1 VKRREFITLLG
12 SAGAW
17 PLAARAQQPAMP
29 IVGYLNAGA
38 PDHNPSYLPAF
49 REGLAQSGFVEGQNV
64 TIEIRWAESHFDR
77 LSSLAADLIQR
88 QVSVIAATGG
98 PPAIVAAKNATTTV
112 PIVFTSGTDPV
123 KAGFVAGGNITGM
136 SLFYAELGSKRLGL
150 LRDLMKKTD
159 RIAFVVNPKFPEGQ
173 AQLKDV
179 PEAARRI
186 GQELKV
192 VYVSSPTEIGAAL
205 ASFATQKPDGL
216 LVASD
221 PLFSGERGKFIKFTA
236 KHTIP
241 AMYFERSWVE
251 DGGLMSYGTDT
262 TEMYRQAGIYTARI
276 LKGGRPADLPVVQ
289 PSKFEL
295 VINLKTAKAQ
305 GLEVPVHIQ
314 QLADEVIE

>member
-1 VKRREFITLLG
+1 
-12 SAGAW
+12 
-17 PLAARAQQPAMP
+17 
-29 IVGYLNAGA
+29 
-38 PDHNPSYLPAF
+38 
-49 REGLAQSGFVEGQNV
+49 
-64 TIEIRWAESHFDR
+64 
-77 LSSLAADLIQR
+77 
-88 QVSVIAATGG
+88 
-98 PPAIVAAKNATTTV
+98 
-112 PIVFTSGTDPV
+112 
-123 KAGFVAGGNITGM
+123 
-136 SLFYAELGSKRLGL
+136 
-150 LRDLMKKTD
+150 MKKTD

-179 PEAARRI
+179 LEAARRI

-192 VYVSSPTEIGAAL
+192 VYVSSPTEIDAAL

-236 KHTIP
+236 EHTIP

-276 LKGGRPADLPVVQ
+276 LKGERPADLPVVQ

-314 QLADEVIE
+314 QLADEVID

>member
-64 TIEIRWAESHFDR
+64 TIEI
-77 LSSLAADLIQR
+77 
-88 QVSVIAATGG
+88 
-98 PPAIVAAKNATTTV
+98 
-112 PIVFTSGTDPV
+112 
-123 KAGFVAGGNITGM
+123 
-136 SLFYAELGSKRLGL
+136 
-150 LRDLMKKTD
+150 
-159 RIAFVVNPKFPEGQ
+159 
-173 AQLKDV
+173 
-179 PEAARRI
+179 
-186 GQELKV
+186 
-192 VYVSSPTEIGAAL
+192 
-205 ASFATQKPDGL
+205 

-276 LKGGRPADLPVVQ
+276 LKGERPADLPVVQ